1 MIAFHFFMKVIKFK
15 VTYKLKTDSHLPK
28 NGFICFNEIPLKKM
42 IFFIFKENKAGR
54 LVLDL
59 FLFFEKAR

>member
-1 MIAFHFFMKVIKFK
+1 MKVIKFK

-28 NGFICFNEIPLKKM
+28 NSFICFNGSPLKMMKNA
-42 IFFIFKENKAGR
+42 FSFIFKENKAGR